1 MRRSPFLLALL
12 GALVSSAC
20 GPTVFK
26 GPTGPETGAQG
37 PKGPTAAVVNAVEM
51 PFAVHTRSRN
61 GITRLHAQLGQGD
74 FVSSGVMVASTSDL
88 TKPLAKIED
97 ANEILAVGGTPDDF
111 YTFSATTIG
120 NSVRRVKAGT
130 VGPSNRA

>member
-51 PFAVHTRSRN
+51 PFAVHTRSRLRFESLLKK
-61 GITRLHAQLGQGD
+61 GIARIEL
-74 FVSSGVMVASTSDL
+74 MVAH
-88 TKPLAKIED
+88 
-97 ANEILAVGGTPDDF
+97 
-111 YTFSATTIG
+111 
-120 NSVRRVKAGT
+120 
-130 VGPSNRA
+130 